1 MNEETVHAPSKGS
14 TVMNNVPLYR
24 AEYTEFPGYQ
34 NILHIDDPSETN
46 FFQKIIH
53 SNGYPKYFG
62 HVNKMAYGE
71 DAVGTLCQIS
81 DYRHLEEDGS
91 LILIAQGLERFIV
104 KDVVQ
109 KIPYPIADVS
119 IAPDEELIDVHGEV
133 GAVQEG
139 FRLHPYETRRIFVS
153 DCEYDSEKDSI
164 AASPIAN
171 YEGSFG
177 LLRPLENEDL
187 DSVEVRRI
195 LHLEQSLWI
204 KLDEMVQ
211 VLNQLVS
218 SPSSKTQG
226 IPIPTRLL
234 GLLPKSPPVPWPRL
248 FLLEDYATKLK
259 SEHVLV
265 GTFTQSP
272 FVRVDDLVGYP
283 ALRRTQRLSYA
294 VWTLT
299 DSIAEIVGT
308 DDFLT
313 KQDVLEM
320 DSTEERLEAAMT
332 KINVIIDISRQLLT
346 SE

>member
-1 MNEETVHAPSKGS
+1 
-14 TVMNNVPLYR
+14 
-24 AEYTEFPGYQ
+24 
-34 NILHIDDPSETN
+34 
-46 FFQKIIH
+46 
-53 SNGYPKYFG
+53 
-62 HVNKMAYGE
+62 
-71 DAVGTLCQIS
+71 
-81 DYRHLEEDGS
+81 
-91 LILIAQGLERFIV
+91 
-104 KDVVQ
+104 
-109 KIPYPIADVS
+109 
-119 IAPDEELIDVHGEV
+119 
-133 GAVQEG
+133 
-139 FRLHPYETRRIFVS
+139 
-153 DCEYDSEKDSI
+153 
-164 AASPIAN
+164 
-171 YEGSFG
+171 
-177 LLRPLENEDL
+177 
-187 DSVEVRRI
+187 
-195 LHLEQSLWI
+195 
-204 KLDEMVQ
+204 MVQ

-234 GLLPKSPPVPWPRL
+234 GLLPKSPPVPWPRS